1 MKSLHA
7 YTPFLRFALGIVVI
21 IFVVYG
27 VSNIPFVQETLKSW
41 RVLPQPERLTEAYF
55 TDHQNLPTEYSPNSL
70 VSVDFTLHN
79 IEYKTTNYKYQIL
92 QQSEDKSISRELAS
106 GEKSLHH
113 DESANI
119 ETSVTMQD
127 TGKRARIMAIITYDG
142 TADGTDN
149 PEQKN
154 QSIFYW
160 VRQKG
165 GAN

>member
-1 MKSLHA
+1 MKNLHTF
-7 YTPFLRFALGIVVI
+7 TPFLRLALGIVVI
-21 IFVVYG
+21 VLVGYG
-27 VSNIPFVQETLKSW
+27 VFSIPYVQETLKSW

-55 TDHQNLPTEYSPNSL
+55 TDHQNLPTKYTPNSL
-70 VSVDFTLHN
+70 ISVDFTLHN
-79 IEYKTTNYKYQIL
+79 IEYKTTLYKYQIL
-92 QQSEDKSISRELAS
+92 QQSEDKSVSRVLAS
-106 GEKSLHH
+106 GEKSLSH
-113 DESANI
+113 DEIANI
-119 ETSVTMQD
+119 KVPVTMQD
-127 TGKRARIMAIITYDG
+127 TGKRARIMVIITYDG